1 MSSGMDMSDFLG
13 VFLEEAQEQFQ
24 KLDDGILQLEK
35 EPENIEVL
43 KEIFRAAHTLKSSS
57 ATMGFKDMADL
68 THVMENLLDIL
79 RNGKRKTSSND
90 IDYLLEGI
98 DILRIFVNQISEG
111 KSLQADTQEL
121 IKNLKEASGVK
132 SEPNIAKADNKKLES
147 LNNTITTGLQPGRF
161 KIIAKTYDV
170 CLMPSVRAFMLINS
184 LKGLGE
190 VTNSDPSAEQI
201 DDCTQG
207 QVIRIDFDSTVSSD
221 EIIKVISEL
230 SEIELL
236 SISTECVKDNM
247 SFLEAQNKL
256 ETNKITVEE
265 GNLSV
270 SSKTAKTIQTVRIG
284 VDYLDSLMN
293 LVAELVIDKTRICQI
308 ESELSNKY
316 ETEEL
321 VYGLGETAAHI
332 GRVVN
337 ELQEHI
343 MKVRLLP
350 VEQVFSRFPRMV
362 RDLAHKAGKDIEFE
376 LQGQETELDRS
387 ILEEIVDPITHLL
400 RNAVDHGTEL
410 PDVRE
415 LAGKPRKAKII
426 LAAKQEENRV
436 IIEVSDSGNGID
448 LESVKRAAL
457 KNGQTSQ
464 ELLSRMSDEDA
475 LQLIFASGVTTAE
488 KITDLSGRGVGMDV
502 VRNNIQ
508 KLSGNVEVNSVEGK
522 GTTFRISLPL
532 TLAIIQ
538 ALVTKVSERVYIIPL
553 SAVVETVR
561 CSSDEIKSIDGHPA
575 INFRGS
581 VLPLVHLGELFE
593 PNKKHIKQSDE
604 YQTFVIVNLGAS
616 KVGFIVDKL
625 IGEQEIVMK
634 PLGSFFGDLQGIGG
648 ATILG
653 DGKVALIVDIA
664 GIGHIFNRRRY
675 DRAKLGIREAA

>member
-1 MSSGMDMSDFLG
+1 MDMSDFLG
-13 VFLEEAQEQFQ
+13 VFLEEAREQFQ
-24 KLDDGILQLEK
+24 KLDEGLLQLEK
-35 EPENIEVL
+35 EPENIEIL

-57 ATMGFKDMADL
+57 AAMGYKDMTDL

-79 RNGKRKTSSND
+79 RNGKRQTSSND

-111 KSLQADTQEL
+111 KPLEANTQEL
-121 IKNLKEASGVK
+121 IKNLKEACGVET
-132 SEPNIAKADNKKLES
+132 EPNIAKKNIKVKAV
-147 LNNTITTGLQPGRF
+147 NNIITTGLQPGRF
-161 KIIAKTYDV
+161 NIVAKTYDV
-170 CLMPSVRAFMLINS
+170 CLMPSVRAFMMFNS

-190 VTNSDPSAEQI
+190 VISSDPSAEQI

-207 QVIRIDFDSTVSSD
+207 QEIRIDFDSTVSSD
-221 EIIKVISEL
+221 DIIKAISEL

-236 SISTECVKDNM
+236 SISLVCKKNNISLSESKSKNKYNKKLTEK
-247 SFLEAQNKL
+247 SKL
-256 ETNKITVEE
+256 PAALQKIEMP
-265 GNLSV
+265 
-270 SSKTAKTIQTVRIG
+270 AKTIQTVRIG

-308 ESELSNKY
+308 ESELAYKY
-316 ETEEL
+316 DTEDL

-337 ELQEHI
+337 ELQEQI

-376 LQGQETELDRS
+376 LHGQETELDRS

-415 LAGKPRKAKII
+415 MAGKPRKAKII

-448 LESVKRAAL
+448 IENVKRAAL
-457 KNGQTSQ
+457 KNRQTSQ
-464 ELLSRMSDEDA
+464 ELLSRMSDDDA
-475 LQLIFASGVTTAE
+475 LRLIFASGVTTAE

-508 KLSGNVEVNSVEGK
+508 MLSGNVEVNSVAGK

-538 ALVTKVSERVYIIPL
+538 ALVTKVSEKVYIIPL

-561 CSSDEIKSIDGHPA
+561 CSRDEIKYIDGHPA

-581 VLPLVHLGELFE
+581 VLPLIHLGELFE
-593 PNKKHIKQSDE
+593 PNKKRIKQSDE
-604 YQTFVIVNLGAS
+604 YETFVIVNLGAS

-664 GIGHIFNRRRY
+664 GIGHILNRRRY
-675 DRAKLGIREAA
+675 DRSKLGVKEAA